1 MGAKVIKVGGVGDG
15 MGDSNA
21 DRDAET
27 GKYRASHEPGD
38 FVKAVAREGDIATTA
53 EVADRVGCAH
63 RTALVYLN
71 DLEDDGRI
79 DSTMAGRA
87 KVWRRPD
94 E

>member
-1 MGAKVIKVGGVGDG
+1 

-27 GKYRASHEPGD
+27 GKYRASHEPRE

-63 RTALVYLN
+63 RTALMYLN
-71 DLEDDGRI
+71 DLEDAGRLE
-79 DSTMAGRA
+79 SKMAGRA
-87 KVWRRPD
+87 KVWSLPD
-94 E
+94 S

>member
-1 MGAKVIKVGGVGDG
+1 

-27 GKYRASHEPGD
+27 GKYQASHEPHE

-53 EVADRVGCAH
+53 DVADRVGCAH
-63 RTALVYLN
+63 RTALMYLN
-71 DLEDDGRI
+71 NLEDDGRI
-79 DSTMAGRA
+79 DSVMTGGT
-87 KVWRRPD
+87 KVWSRPD